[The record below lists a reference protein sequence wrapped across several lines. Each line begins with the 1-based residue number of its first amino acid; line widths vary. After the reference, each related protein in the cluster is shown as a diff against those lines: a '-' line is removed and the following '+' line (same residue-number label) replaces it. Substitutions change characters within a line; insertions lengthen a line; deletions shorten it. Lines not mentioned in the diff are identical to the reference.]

1 MATLHGELPKAQSE
15 LRLARACQRLGDD
28 WHLFFNVHWIY
39 RDDILHAELPGE
51 ADAVI
56 YHREHGIA
64 VIEVKGGGIQREGER
79 WFSIDG
85 HRRWHPIQSP
95 LDQAN
100 HGVYAFRRSLKALAR
115 KRNVSGVEPVSV
127 PRIEAL
133 VCFPDIP
140 PLGEDSPFG
149 EDLPRKLILDF
160 QDFDVL
166 EERLLEVL
174 TWPSPWTHHPPP
186 EGFHQDIC
194 QLFHPMAQSM
204 PLLRDVVRAEESLY
218 ARANADQERLLTAM
232 RDNRRLWVAG
242 PAGSGKT
249 SLAVAKARDLAARGK
264 RTLLLCENPL
274 LADRLA
280 TLADLRGVEVDDR
293 VGFAQGFVRKAGL
306 EDEETS
312 LPERFRTAQEVQ
324 PMLRWDALVCDEAER
339 FPSGWW
345 PLLESLLTDPVEGQ
359 LAVFCD
365 PDALPGPVKPAWPGN
380 LARCRLDRA
389 VRCTRSIAT
398 WISAHTGRHLQLDP
412 QVPAGEPVRERM
424 VESDREQETALREE
438 LHRLLSQ
445 ERLEPSQVAV
455 VSALAREYSPLRDW
469 KDPRLKW
476 VTRIGGWNR
485 DKSVL
490 LPLELASA
498 AETDAVVLVD
508 VDESTPAEALYAMAA
523 RARHLLTVIRRR

>member
-1 MATLHGELPKAQSE
+1 MATLHGEPPKAQSE
-15 LRLARACQRLGDD
+15 LRLAHACQHLDDD

-56 YHREHGIA
+56 YHREYGIA

-100 HGVYAFRRSLKALAR
+100 HGVYAFRRSLKALAK
-115 KRNVSGVEPVSV
+115 KRNVSGSESVSV

-140 PLGEDSPFG
+140 PIGVESPFG

-160 QDFDVL
+160 RDFASL

-174 TWPSPWTHHPPP
+174 TWPSPWTHHPPQ

-194 QLFHPMAQSM
+194 QLFHPTAQSV

-218 ARANADQERLLTAM
+218 ARANAEQERLLTAM
-232 RDNRRLWVAG
+232 RDNHRLLVAG

-249 SLAVAKARDLAARGK
+249 SLAIAKARDLAARGK

-274 LADRLA
+274 LAD
-280 TLADLRGVEVDDR
+280 LRGVEVDDLT
-293 VGFAQGFVRKAGL
+293 GFVQGFVRKAGL
-306 EDEETS
+306 EDEEGS
-312 LPERFRTAQEVQ
+312 LLERFRISQEIQ
-324 PMLRWDALVCDEAER
+324 PMLRWDALVCDEAEH
-339 FPSGWW
+339 FPTDWW
-345 PLLESLLTDPVEGQ
+345 PLLESLMTDSVDGQ
-359 LAVFCD
+359 LAIFCD
-365 PDALPGPVKPAWPGN
+365 PTSLVDPIEPAWPAN

-389 VRCTRSIAT
+389 VRCTRNIST
-398 WISAHTGRHLQLDP
+398 WITAHTGRHLQLDP
-412 QVPAGEPVRERM
+412 SSPAGEPVRERI
-424 VESDREQETALREE
+424 VKSDDDQERVLREE

-445 ERLEPSQVAV
+445 ERLEPSQVTV
-455 VSALAREYSPLRDW
+455 ISGMPREKSPLKDW

-476 VTRIGGWNR
+476 VARIGGWNR
-485 DKSVL
+485 EKSVL

-498 AETDAVVLVD
+498 AETDAVILVD
-508 VDESTPAEALYAMAA
+508 VDESTPAEALYAMAT
-523 RARHLLTVIRRR
+523 RSRHILTVLWRR